1 MSAAP
6 APISSSAPGARARGD
21 FLLVACQ
28 GGAERALEARQPAA
42 LPGAR
47 KAAWRRGLVT
57 FRLAPGVDVP
67 ADFFPH
73 ELVFARAC
81 IRSFGQVTGADSG
94 TLVDRAI
101 EVAGG
106 AGWRRVHVWNR
117 VPTVAAPIAEI
128 RARMLEACAGAG
140 REELADPGDPVLDVV
155 VDSIDRWWV
164 GWHRAAAPPSRW
176 PGGVYPG
183 ALPAHAVSR
192 AWLKLDEAWAS
203 FGLDL
208 RAGER
213 AVELGAAPGGA
224 CQRLLEAGLD
234 VVAVDPALVDGRV
247 AAHPRFEQWRMR
259 ARDVKLSRFRGC
271 DWLVC
276 DMNIDPVSS
285 LESIGRVVTAPG
297 VRPRG
302 IVATLKIPDW
312 SRAAE
317 VPAWLAAFREF
328 GYRPVARQLS
338 TAGREICVVARRA
351 LRP

>member
-1 MSAAP
+1 MTAAP
-6 APISSSAPGARARGD
+6 TPISSFAPAAAGNGD

-28 GGAERALEARQPAA
+28 GGAEGALAARQEAA

-57 FRLAPGVDVP
+57 FRLAPGVGVPDDFYP
-67 ADFFPH
+67 AD
-73 ELVFARAC
+73 LIFARTC
-81 IRSFGQVTGADSG
+81 IRSLGQVTGADIRA
-94 TLVDRAI
+94 LVDRAV
-101 EVAGG
+101 EVAGA
-106 AGWRRVHVWNR
+106 AGWQRIHVWNR
-117 VPTVAAPIAEI
+117 VPTVPAPVVEI
-128 RARMLEACAGAG
+128 RDRLLEACGSAG
-140 REELADPGDPVLDVV
+140 RDEVAEPGDVVLDVV
-155 VDSIDRWWV
+155 ADSIDRWWV
-164 GWHRAAAPPSRW
+164 GWHRAAAPPSLW
-176 PGGVYPG
+176 PGGVYPRP
-183 ALPAHAVSR
+183 LPAAAVSR
-192 AWLKLDEAWAS
+192 AWLKLDEAIAS
-203 FGLDL
+203 FGLDV

-213 AVELGAAPGGA
+213 AIELGAAPGGA
-224 CQRLLEAGLD
+224 CQRLLEAGLE
-234 VVAVDPALVDGRV
+234 VVAVDPALVDERV

-259 ARDVKLSRFRGC
+259 ARDVKLRRFRGC

-276 DMNIDPVSS
+276 DMNIDPTSS

-317 VPAWLAAFREF
+317 VPAWLAAFRDF

-351 LRP
+351 RRP